1 MKKSNIVS
9 SILQQSKTF
18 IHVWKYRKSNT
29 KPRSNPSNK
38 LDRMMRV
45 SKIPPTTDSF
55 FTRRVDPSQKSLS
68 FVSQSVLHAEKVPFA
83 TVSFSLY
90 FNESPGD
97 PLLRIYT
104 RKVSYY
110 FLPARK
116 SAGSRGR
123 QFSMQVLCAPRCPL
137 QIRLFLA
144 RPFDSIFQFLHAL
157 AKTRTPIVSLPT
169 DFKNFEKSKHWDGIF
184 NRIIEI

>member
-29 KPRSNPSNK
+29 EPRPNPSNK

-110 FLPARK
+110 FLPAWK

-123 QFSMQVLCAPRCPL
+123 QFSMQVLCTRAHDAPCKSDSSSRVPSIQFFNFYTPL
-137 QIRLFLA
+137 LKLEHRL
-144 RPFDSIFQFLHAL
+144 
-157 AKTRTPIVSLPT
+157 
-169 DFKNFEKSKHWDGIF
+169 
-184 NRIIEI
+184 

>member
-18 IHVWKYRKSNT
+18 IHKISKIKYGTSIQSKQQTGSND
-29 KPRSNPSNK
+29 P
-38 LDRMMRV
+38 V

-83 TVSFSLY
+83 TISFSLY

-169 DFKNFEKSKHWDGIF
+169 DFNV
-184 NRIIEI
+184 

>member
-1 MKKSNIVS
+1 
-9 SILQQSKTF
+9 
-18 IHVWKYRKSNT
+18 
-29 KPRSNPSNK
+29 
-38 LDRMMRV
+38 MRV

-90 FNESPGD
+90 FNEFPGD

>member
-29 KPRSNPSNK
+29 EPRSNPSNK
-38 LDRMMRV
+38 LDQMIQSQRFLLQP
-45 SKIPPTTDSF
+45 IPFLREELILLRNLFHSCLNPCCM
-55 FTRRVDPSQKSLS
+55 QKK
-68 FVSQSVLHAEKVPFA
+68 FP
-83 TVSFSLY
+83 SLY

-169 DFKNFEKSKHWDGIF
+169 DFNV
-184 NRIIEI
+184 

>member
-29 KPRSNPSNK
+29 EPRPNPSNK

-97 PLLRIYT
+97 PLLRIYIYA
-104 RKVSYY
+104 K
-110 FLPARK
+110 FLIIFSLRGNRPVLEDVNSRCKFYAPHGAPCK
-116 SAGSRGR
+116 SDSSSRVPSI
-123 QFSMQVLCAPRCPL
+123 QFFNFYTPL
-137 QIRLFLA
+137 LKLEHRL
-144 RPFDSIFQFLHAL
+144 
-157 AKTRTPIVSLPT
+157 
-169 DFKNFEKSKHWDGIF
+169 
-184 NRIIEI
+184 